1 MRLDDVARV
10 RRVGLDAQ
18 RRTVDADGRES
29 ESDMMDVDALFGR
42 SNDVRVDVGVDECG
56 SARCNS

>member
-18 RRTVDADGRES
+18 RRTVDADERVS
-29 ESDMMDVDALFGR
+29 ESDMMDVDALFER

>member
-29 ESDMMDVDALFGR
+29 ESDMMDVYALLER
-42 SNDVRVDVGVDECG
+42 SNDGRVYVGVDECS

>member
-1 MRLDDVARV
+1 
-10 RRVGLDAQ
+10 
-18 RRTVDADGRES
+18 
-29 ESDMMDVDALFGR
+29 MDVDALFER